1 MIPHCPPSIKY
12 EEEHTVPNNNRR
24 RALTMAAKIKVKLIL
39 ELHAARMSRNQ
50 IADSRHMSR
59 NSVSD
64 VLHIAD
70 KLGIC
75 FNDVK
80 EMDEESIY
88 RMFFPDKHVME
99 TMYSGLDYE
108 SVHNEL
114 KRVGVTL
121 KLLWQEYRDR
131 SSQMNEI
138 SMGYTKFCEGYKAFT
153 ASNKLTNHLHHK
165 PGVITEVDWSG
176 SKMFYIDTN
185 SDEQVIVNLFVA
197 TLPFSQ
203 YSYVEPCLDMKQ
215 NTWLRCHVR
224 MYEFFGGV
232 TVRTVCDNLKTGVI
246 SHPKE
251 GDIVLNDQYEALGL
265 HYITAIMPTQVRKP
279 RQKASVESSIG
290 KIATA
295 IIAKLRNEI
304 FYSFHNLKQ
313 AVTKALMEFNAAPFQ
328 KREGSRREIFE
339 EEKLYLRHLPA
350 IPYEVAEWIYGRKVN
365 LDCHVVYA
373 KNRYSCPYQ
382 HVGKSVDLKVSDT
395 TVEIWRKG
403 QRLATHAKFPDY
415 VNNRYSTHEEDMPS
429 QFNQPEWDEERIH
442 KWAAS
447 IGYNVAEVIAR
458 IFASVKIKE
467 QGYNPSLS
475 VLRLGKTY
483 SELRLEI
490 ACELALTKIRTP
502 RYHHL
507 KSILAANQDQ
517 IYLEH
522 KTVSTQ
528 SQKPSGG
535 YVRGAEYYYGSDRH
549 DS

>member
-1 MIPHCPPSIKY
+1 
-12 EEEHTVPNNNRR
+12 
-24 RALTMAAKIKVKLIL
+24 MAAKIKVKLIL

-50 IADSRHMSR
+50 IAETRHMSR
-59 NSVSD
+59 KSVSD

-75 FNDVK
+75 FGDVK
-80 EMDEESIY
+80 GMDEESVY
-88 RMFFPDKHVME
+88 RMFFPDKHAIE
-99 TMYSGLDYE
+99 TMYKELDYE
-108 SVHNEL
+108 YVHVEL

-121 KLLWQEYRDR
+121 KLLWQEYRER
-131 SSQMNEI
+131 NARANEI
-138 SMGYTKFCEGYKAFT
+138 SMGYTKFCEGYKDFT
-153 ASNKLTNHLHHK
+153 ASNKLTNHLLHK

-176 SKMFYIDTN
+176 SKMFYTDPK
-185 SDEQVIVNLFVA
+185 SGEQIIVYLFVA
-197 TLPFSQ
+197 TLPYSQ

-215 NTWLRCHVR
+215 NTWIRCHVR

-232 TVRTVCDNLKTGVI
+232 TIRTVCDNLKTGVI

-265 HYITAIMPTQVRKP
+265 HYLTAIMPTQVKKP

-295 IIAKLRNEI
+295 VIAKLRNEI
-304 FYSFHNLKQ
+304 YYSFQNLKQ

-328 KREGSRREIFE
+328 KREGSRIEIFE
-339 EEKLYLRHLPA
+339 EEKHHLRNLPA

-365 LDCHVVYA
+365 LDCHVIYA

-382 HVGKSVDLKVSDT
+382 HVGKSVDLKVSDL

-403 QRLATHAKFPDY
+403 ERLATHTKFSDY

-429 QFNQPEWDEERIH
+429 QFNQPEWDEERIR
-442 KWAAS
+442 KWAVS
-447 IGYNVAEVIAR
+447 IGYSVGEVIAR

-475 VLRLGKTY
+475 VLRLGKAY
-483 SELRLEI
+483 SESRLET
-490 ACELALTKIRTP
+490 ACELALTRVRTP

-507 KSILAANQDQ
+507 KSILSANQDQ
-517 IYLEH
+517 IYMNN
-522 KTVSTQ
+522 KTAPIQ
-528 SQKPSGG
+528 SQKLTDG
-535 YVRGAEYYYGSDRH
+535 YVRGAEYYGGDRH

>member
-1 MIPHCPPSIKY
+1 
-12 EEEHTVPNNNRR
+12 
-24 RALTMAAKIKVKLIL
+24 MAAKIKVKLIL

-50 IADSRHMSR
+50 ISETRHMSK

-70 KLGIC
+70 KLGIY
-75 FNDVK
+75 FNGVK
-80 EMDEESIY
+80 DMDEESVY
-88 RMFFPDKHVME
+88 RMFFPDKHVTE
-99 TMYSGLDYE
+99 NMYKSLDYE
-108 SVHNEL
+108 NVHNEL

-121 KLLWQEYRDR
+121 KLLWQEYCDNCA
-131 SSQMNEI
+131 QTNEI
-138 SMGYTKFCEGYKAFT
+138 SMGYTKFCEGYKDFT

-165 PGVITEVDWSG
+165 PGVIIEVDWSG
-176 SKMFYIDTN
+176 SKMFYVDSN
-185 SDEQVIVNLFVA
+185 SGNQITVHLFVA

-215 NTWLRCHVR
+215 NTWLRCHVQ
-224 MYEFFGGV
+224 MFEFFGGV

-251 GDIVLNDQYEALGL
+251 GDIVLNDQYEALGF
-265 HYITAIMPTQVRKP
+265 HYLTAIMPTQVRKP

-295 IIAKLRNEI
+295 VIAKLRNET

-313 AVTKALMEFNAAPFQ
+313 AVAKALNEFNTAPFQ

-339 EEKLYLRHLPA
+339 EEKLHLRHLPA

-365 LDCHVVYA
+365 LDCHVVYS

-382 HVGKSVDLKVSDT
+382 HVGKSVDLKVSDS

-403 QRLATHAKFPDY
+403 QRLATHTKFRDY

-429 QFNQPEWDEERIH
+429 QFYQPEWDEERIR

-447 IGYNVAEVIAR
+447 IGNSVAEVIAR

-483 SELRLEI
+483 SESRLEI
-490 ACELALTKIRTP
+490 ACELALTRIRTP
-502 RYHHL
+502 RYYHL

-517 IYLEH
+517 IYLEN
-522 KTVSTQ
+522 KAALIQ
-528 SQKPSGG
+528 PQKPSGG
-535 YVRGAEYYYGSDRH
+535 YVRGAEYYGGDRH